1 MKRLGQLSVLV
12 LAALAVW
19 LVLPG
24 SDEPA
29 SPGTTESRPAAE
41 RYPPESAGG
50 EASRAATPVGTTAL
64 LQSDRALPGD
74 RPDRTPERD
83 ASRSADP
90 LASAAGAEPRVRVA
104 VPEADQ
110 ASGDASEAA
119 DDFAGERTESASY
132 RREPHVARIQR
143 QDLSAPDSV
152 MVEQIVERE
161 VPEGS
166 VPPEHLEEARA
177 DARARIVEEQLLLD
191 QLARQSAGDGASE
204 TELRNRRD
212 LGKTLLS
219 AEDPETRERILQ
231 RAADQIDA
239 QP

>member
-1 MKRLGQLSVLV
+1 L

-29 SPGTTESRPAAE
+29 SRGTTASRPAAE
-41 RYPPESAGG
+41 RHPLESAGG
-50 EASRAATPVGTTAL
+50 DASRAATPAAATAL
-64 LQSDRALPGD
+64 LQPDRALPGD
-74 RPDRTPERD
+74 RPDRAPEGD
-83 ASRSADP
+83 VSRRADP
-90 LASAAGAEPRVRVA
+90 SQSAAGGEPRGRPA
-104 VPEADQ
+104 VPEADRV
-110 ASGDASEAA
+110 SGDAYEPTN
-119 DDFAGERTESASY
+119 DFAVERTESASY
-132 RREPHVARIQR
+132 RREPHIARIRR

-152 MVEQIVERE
+152 MVEQLVERE

-177 DARARIVEEQLLLD
+177 DARARIVEEQLILD
-191 QLARQSAGDGASE
+191 QLARQSAGEGASE
-204 TELRNRRD
+204 LELRNRRD